1 MSINFTIYLQKNCV
15 SEKVKKTKKTEGI
28 TINSLK
34 QLIIQIKNQNQLK
47 KKRLKQKNLMKYKN
61 HYGLN

>member
-1 MSINFTIYLQKNCV
+1 MSINFTIYLQKNRV
-15 SEKVKKTKKTEGI
+15 SEKVKKTKKTEGV